1 MVAKQKEP
9 TAEEIE
15 EREKFIEELEEYHK
29 KRGLVFT
36 RIPFGI
42 MIKFW

>member
-15 EREKFIEELEEYHK
+15 EREKFIEELQEYHK
-29 KRGLVFT
+29 KRGLVLICTFLLAQQL
-36 RIPFGI
+36 I
-42 MIKFW
+42 